1 MWTTRL
7 FSRAINQWQMEP
19 CWVVLIDFFFFV
31 YFFIGSS
38 SPCLLPTGVERICRQ
53 LWGSLSSWHLPSPLH
68 PAREGGQH
76 SQHPSLEPGAGSGPG
91 LEPSTS
97 FGGKSRLGFKAGTSQ
112 LSQNPFLAS
121 LGPSISVLLIPDPTP
136 SVPASPPL
144 LQLLK
149 WDFRDF

>member
-19 CWVVLIDFFFFV
+19 CWVVLIDFFFFCI
-31 YFFIGSS
+31 FFYWFFFPLFVAHRSGKDLQAALGVSLFLAPPLS
-38 SPCLLPTGVERICRQ
+38 SPSCQGGRAALPAPI
-53 LWGSLSSWHLPSPLH
+53 
-68 PAREGGQH
+68 
-76 SQHPSLEPGAGSGPG
+76 PGAGSGPG

-121 LGPSISVLLIPDPTP
+121 PGPSISVLLIPDPTP